1 MSGTDVA
8 ETEHTTDPV
17 GVVDT
22 EDANPADQDLVGMS
36 VCSVDEAYDMY
47 NYYAFRVGF
56 SVRRGKQ
63 RYSSATK
70 TMKTKMFHCSK
81 DGFKR
86 STGKGCYSK
95 IDGRTGCG
103 AFVQFDL
110 HENGMWIVSKHE
122 KLHNHELVPPSKSYL
137 LRSYRMVSRNH
148 ISYLTD
154 LKSSGVSVAD
164 GVRFLKTQSG
174 GSPLVGFTS
183 RDAYNSLCTD
193 ALNRLDGTDS
203 NKLIE
208 IFKRRQSSERDFY
221 FDFEVDLESRLC
233 SFFLRDGRMRRDY
246 DLFGDLLVHDTTY
259 RTNKYDMICGPF
271 VGMNN
276 HCMNVMFGCGFLM
289 NEKIESFVWL
299 FKTFLRSMDYKSPQS
314 IMTYQ
319 CAAMAAAIVQV
330 FPSSRHRLCI
340 WHIGENSK
348 KHIKGLRNKKDFLDI
363 FNCLL
368 KYTDT
373 EAEFEF
379 YWTRMVTT
387 YKCHNNHWIEKL
399 YGCREKWCPA
409 FNKDYFSD
417 GILSSQRSETTN
429 HSISRRLSKTSG
441 LCDFYN
447 SFVGV
452 ISEWRS
458 RENGEDV
465 RCSQGVPTMVMDNVK
480 ILLHAREI
488 YTIEIY
494 YLFEE
499 QFLKGGSC
507 YQECV
512 MLEDGVYKYHVWR
525 PDVDIIRHEVVFN
538 SRQMDIGCICKLFTE
553 LGILCCHCLRILN
566 VHCVSE
572 VLEKYI
578 LKRWTKK
585 VVEVDNVDI
594 MSRVDSGNGASSVW
608 LLEIIRKF
616 QRLAVYS
623 QENIEGRKICEELIA
638 DAKRRLEAE
647 CGGSL
652 FEDCD
657 IGSTSGVIKDPSTRQ
672 MKGLRNWRVSSVIS
686 KKYNKARGRKHL
698 ANMVASKIKSAI
710 QSQVEGDILNIA
722 GDGYLVHPSSGGSSF
737 CHVSTM
743 SSMDDN

>member
-1 MSGTDVA
+1 MSDSIAQQDVA
-8 ETEHTTDPV
+8 ETEHTTDLV

-47 NYYAFRVGF
+47 NDYAFRVGF
-56 SVRRGKQ
+56 SVRRG
-63 RYSSATK
+63 
-70 TMKTKMFHCSK
+70 
-81 DGFKR
+81 
-86 STGKGCYSK
+86 
-95 IDGRTGCG
+95 CG
-103 AFVQFDL
+103 AFVQFHL

-137 LRSYRMVSRNH
+137 LRSHRMVSRNH

-164 GVRFLKTQSG
+164 GVRLLKTQSG

-183 RDAYNSLCTD
+183 SDAYNSLCTD

-203 NKLIE
+203 NTLIE

-221 FDFEVDLESRLC
+221 FDFEVDLES
-233 SFFLRDGRMRRDY
+233 
-246 DLFGDLLVHDTTY
+246 
-259 RTNKYDMICGPF
+259 
-271 VGMNN
+271 
-276 HCMNVMFGCGFLM
+276 
-289 NEKIESFVWL
+289 
-299 FKTFLRSMDYKSPQS
+299 SPQS
-314 IMTYQ
+314 IMTDQ

-348 KHIKGLRNKKDFLDI
+348 KHIKGLRNQKDFLDI

-409 FNKDYFSD
+409 FNKDYFSG

-465 RCSQGVPTMVMDNVK
+465 QCSQGVPTMVMDNVK
-480 ILLHAREI
+480 IMLHAREI

-507 YQECV
+507 YQERV

-538 SRQMDIGCICKLFTE
+538 SRQMDIGCSCKLFTE

-572 VLEKYI
+572 VPEKYI

-623 QENIEGRKICEELIA
+623 QENIEGRKICEEAIA

-657 IGSTSGVIKDPSTRQ
+657 IGSTSGVIKDPSTRR
-672 MKGLRNWRVSSVIS
+672 MKGLRNRRVSSVIS

-698 ANMVASKIKSAI
+698 ANMVASKIKSAV

>member
-1 MSGTDVA
+1 MSDSIAQQDVV

-22 EDANPADQDLVGMS
+22 KDANPGMS
-36 VCSVDEAYDMY
+36 VCSVDEAYDIY
-47 NYYAFRVGF
+47 NDYAFRVGF
-56 SVRRGKQ
+56 SVRR
-63 RYSSATK
+63 
-70 TMKTKMFHCSK
+70 
-81 DGFKR
+81 
-86 STGKGCYSK
+86 
-95 IDGRTGCG
+95 GCG

-137 LRSYRMVSRNH
+137 LRSHRMVSRNH

-154 LKSSGVSVAD
+154 LKSSGVSVVD
-164 GVRFLKTQSG
+164 GIGWYRFKHIDW
-174 GSPLVGFTS
+174 
-183 RDAYNSLCTD
+183 RLC
-193 ALNRLDGTDS
+193 S
-203 NKLIE
+203 
-208 IFKRRQSSERDFY
+208 FY

-233 SFFLRDGRMRRDY
+233 SFFWRDGRMRRDY

-276 HCMNVMFGCGFLM
+276 HCMNVMFGSGFLM
-289 NEKIESFVWL
+289 NEKIESFVWF

-314 IMTYQ
+314 IMTDQ

-348 KHIKGLRNKKDFLDI
+348 KHIKGLRNQKDFLNI

-373 EAEFEF
+373 KAEFEF
-379 YWTRMVTT
+379 YWTRLYYTKYKIIFLDQVYVYLFDSLSVFRMVTT

-409 FNKDYFSD
+409 FNKDYFSG

-429 HSISRRLSKTSG
+429 HSISRRLSKTS
-441 LCDFYN
+441 
-447 SFVGV
+447 
-452 ISEWRS
+452 EWRS

-465 RCSQGVPTMVMDNVK
+465 RCSQCVPTMVMDNVK

-538 SRQMDIGCICKLFTE
+538 SRQMDIGCSCKLFTE

-594 MSRVDSGNGASSVW
+594 MSTVDSGNGASSVW

-623 QENIEGRKICEELIA
+623 QENIEGRKICEEAIA

-657 IGSTSGVIKDPSTRQ
+657 IGSTSGVIKDPSTRR
-672 MKGLRNWRVSSVIS
+672 MKGLRNRRVSSVIS

-698 ANMVASKIKSAI
+698 ANMVASKIKSAV

-722 GDGYLVHPSSGGSSF
+722 GDRYLVHPSSGGSSF

>member
-1 MSGTDVA
+1 MYDSIAQQDVA

-36 VCSVDEAYDMY
+36 VCSVDESYDMY
-47 NYYAFRVGF
+47 NDYDFRVGF

-103 AFVQFDL
+103 AYVQFDL

-137 LRSYRMVSRNH
+137 LRSHKMVSRNH

-193 ALNRLDGTDS
+193 ALNRLHGTDS
-203 NKLIE
+203 NTLIE

-221 FDFEVDLESRLC
+221 FDFEVDLES
-233 SFFLRDGRMRRDY
+233 
-246 DLFGDLLVHDTTY
+246 
-259 RTNKYDMICGPF
+259 
-271 VGMNN
+271 
-276 HCMNVMFGCGFLM
+276 
-289 NEKIESFVWL
+289 
-299 FKTFLRSMDYKSPQS
+299 SPQS
-314 IMTYQ
+314 IMTDQ

-348 KHIKGLRNKKDFLDI
+348 KHIKGLRNQKDFLDI

-399 YGCREKWCPA
+399 YGCREKWFPA
-409 FNKDYFSD
+409 FNKDYFSG

-480 ILLHAREI
+480 ILLHARKI

-499 QFLKGGSC
+499 
-507 YQECV
+507 
-512 MLEDGVYKYHVWR
+512 
-525 PDVDIIRHEVVFN
+525 
-538 SRQMDIGCICKLFTE
+538 
-553 LGILCCHCLRILN
+553 
-566 VHCVSE
+566 
-572 VLEKYI
+572 
-578 LKRWTKK
+578 
-585 VVEVDNVDI
+585 
-594 MSRVDSGNGASSVW
+594 
-608 LLEIIRKF
+608 
-616 QRLAVYS
+616 
-623 QENIEGRKICEELIA
+623 
-638 DAKRRLEAE
+638 
-647 CGGSL
+647 
-652 FEDCD
+652 
-657 IGSTSGVIKDPSTRQ
+657 
-672 MKGLRNWRVSSVIS
+672 
-686 KKYNKARGRKHL
+686 
-698 ANMVASKIKSAI
+698 
-710 QSQVEGDILNIA
+710 
-722 GDGYLVHPSSGGSSF
+722 
-737 CHVSTM
+737 
-743 SSMDDN
+743 

>member
-1 MSGTDVA
+1 MDESIAQQHVA
-8 ETEHTTDPV
+8 ETEQLTDSV
-17 GVVDT
+17 GMADRENV
-22 EDANPADQDLVGMS
+22 NPTNQDLVGMS
-36 VCSVDEAYDMY
+36 VFSVDEAYDMY
-47 NYYAFRVGF
+47 NDYAFRVGF
-56 SVRRGKQ
+56 SVRRG
-63 RYSSATK
+63 
-70 TMKTKMFHCSK
+70 
-81 DGFKR
+81 
-86 STGKGCYSK
+86 
-95 IDGRTGCG
+95 CG

-110 HENGMWIVSKHE
+110 HEDGMWIVSKHE

-137 LRSYRMVSRNH
+137 LRSHRMVSRNH

-174 GSPLVGFTS
+174 GSPLVGFKS

-193 ALNRLDGTDS
+193 SLNKLDGTDS
-203 NKLIE
+203 NTLIE

-233 SFFLRDGRMRRDY
+233 SLFWRDGQMRRDY

-271 VGMNN
+271 VGMNH

-289 NEKIESFVWL
+289 NEKTESFVWL

-314 IMTYQ
+314 IMTDQ
-319 CAAMAAAIVQV
+319 CAAMAAAIVQ
-330 FPSSRHRLCI
+330 
-340 WHIGENSK
+340 
-348 KHIKGLRNKKDFLDI
+348 
-363 FNCLL
+363 
-368 KYTDT
+368 YTDT

-399 YGCREKWCPA
+399 YGCREKRCPA
-409 FNKDYFSD
+409 FNKDYISG

-488 YTIEIY
+488 YTIC
-494 YLFEE
+494 LKK

-525 PDVDIIRHEVVFN
+525 PDVDIIRHEVIFN
-538 SRQMDIGCICKLFTE
+538 SRKMDIGCSCKLFTE

-572 VLEKYI
+572 VPEKYI

-585 VVEVDNVDI
+585 VVEVDNFDI
-594 MSRVDSGNGASSVW
+594 LSRVDSGNGASSVW
-608 LLEIIRKF
+608 LLEIFRKF

-623 QENIEGRKICEELIA
+623 QENIEGRKICEEAIA

-647 CGGSL
+647 CGGGL
-652 FEDCD
+652 FEECD
-657 IGSTSGVIKDPSTRQ
+657 IGSSSGVIKDPSTRR
-672 MKGLRNWRVSSVIS
+672 MKGLRNRRVSSVIS
-686 KKYNKARGRKHL
+686 KKYNKTRGRKHL
-698 ANMVASKIKSAI
+698 AHMVGSKIKSVV
-710 QSQVEGDILNIA
+710 QSQVEDDILNIA
-722 GDGYLVHPSSGGSSF
+722 GDGYLVHPSSGGSNF
-737 CHVSTM
+737 CHVNTM
-743 SSMDDN
+743 SSMEDN

>member
-1 MSGTDVA
+1 MALPSPITA
-8 ETEHTTDPV
+8 APEKSWMIRLRSSMWRRQQITDPV
-17 GVVDT
+17 GVADT
-22 EDANPADQDLVGMS
+22 EDVNPADQDLVGMS

-47 NYYAFRVGF
+47 NDYAFRVGF

-63 RYSSATK
+63 RYTSATK

-86 STGKGCYSK
+86 ITGKECYSK
-95 IDGRTGCG
+95 IAGRTGCG
-103 AFVQFDL
+103 GFVQFVL
-110 HENGMWIVSKHE
+110 HENEMWIVSKHE
-122 KLHNHELVPPSKSYL
+122 KLHNNELVPPSKSYL
-137 LRSYRMVSRNH
+137 LRSHKMVSRNH
-148 ISYLTD
+148 ISYHTD
-154 LKSSGVSVAD
+154 LKSSGVSVAA

-203 NKLIE
+203 NTLIE

-221 FDFEVDLESRLC
+221 FDFEVDLESR
-233 SFFLRDGRMRRDY
+233 
-246 DLFGDLLVHDTTY
+246 
-259 RTNKYDMICGPF
+259 
-271 VGMNN
+271 
-276 HCMNVMFGCGFLM
+276 
-289 NEKIESFVWL
+289 
-299 FKTFLRSMDYKSPQS
+299 SMDYKSPQS
-314 IMTYQ
+314 IMTDQ

-330 FPSSRHRLCI
+330 FLSSRHRLCI

-348 KHIKGLRNKKDFLDI
+348 KHIKGLRNQKDFLDI

-409 FNKDYFSD
+409 FNKDYFSG

-465 RCSQGVPTMVMDNVK
+465 LCSQGVPTMVMDNVK
-480 ILLHAREI
+480 ILLHARKI

-512 MLEDGVYKYHVWR
+512 MLENGVYKYHVWR
-525 PDVDIIRHEVVFN
+525 PDVDIIRHEVIFN
-538 SRQMDIGCICKLFTE
+538 SRQMDIGCSCKLFTE
-553 LGILCCHCLRILN
+553 LRILCCHCLRILN

-572 VLEKYI
+572 VPEK
-578 LKRWTKK
+578 
-585 VVEVDNVDI
+585 
-594 MSRVDSGNGASSVW
+594 
-608 LLEIIRKF
+608 KF

-623 QENIEGRKICEELIA
+623 QENIEGRKICEEAIA
-638 DAKRRLEAE
+638 DAKRILEAE

-652 FEDCD
+652 FEECD
-657 IGSTSGVIKDPSTRQ
+657 IGSSSGVIKDPSTRR
-672 MKGLRNWRVSSVIS
+672 MKGLRNR
-686 KKYNKARGRKHL
+686 R
-698 ANMVASKIKSAI
+698 
-710 QSQVEGDILNIA
+710 SQVEDDILNIT

-743 SSMDDN
+743 SSMEDN

>member
-1 MSGTDVA
+1 
-8 ETEHTTDPV
+8 
-17 GVVDT
+17 
-22 EDANPADQDLVGMS
+22 
-36 VCSVDEAYDMY
+36 
-47 NYYAFRVGF
+47 
-56 SVRRGKQ
+56 
-63 RYSSATK
+63 
-70 TMKTKMFHCSK
+70 
-81 DGFKR
+81 
-86 STGKGCYSK
+86 
-95 IDGRTGCG
+95 
-103 AFVQFDL
+103 
-110 HENGMWIVSKHE
+110 MWIVSKHE

-137 LRSYRMVSRNH
+137 LRSHRMVSRNH

-154 LKSSGVSVAD
+154 LKSSGVSVAN

-193 ALNRLDGTDS
+193 AFNKLDGTDS
-203 NKLIE
+203 NTLIE

-221 FDFEVDLESRLC
+221 FDFEVDLESR
-233 SFFLRDGRMRRDY
+233 
-246 DLFGDLLVHDTTY
+246 
-259 RTNKYDMICGPF
+259 
-271 VGMNN
+271 
-276 HCMNVMFGCGFLM
+276 
-289 NEKIESFVWL
+289 
-299 FKTFLRSMDYKSPQS
+299 
-314 IMTYQ
+314 
-319 CAAMAAAIVQV
+319 
-330 FPSSRHRLCI
+330 
-340 WHIGENSK
+340 
-348 KHIKGLRNKKDFLDI
+348 
-363 FNCLL
+363 
-368 KYTDT
+368 
-373 EAEFEF
+373 
-379 YWTRMVTT
+379 MVKT

-409 FNKDYFSD
+409 FNKDYFLG

-494 YLFEE
+494 YLFKE

-525 PDVDIIRHEVVFN
+525 PDVDIIRHEVIFN
-538 SRQMDIGCICKLFTE
+538 NRQMDIGCSCKLFTE

-572 VLEKYI
+572 VPEKYI
-578 LKRWTKK
+578 LNRWTKK
-585 VVEVDNVDI
+585 VVEVDNFDI

-623 QENIEGRKICEELIA
+623 QENIEGRKICEEAIA
-638 DAKRRLEAE
+638 DARRRLEAE

-652 FEDCD
+652 FEECD
-657 IGSTSGVIKDPSTRQ
+657 IGSSSGVIKDPSTRW
-672 MKGLRNWRVSSVIS
+672 MKGLRNRRVSSVIS

-698 ANMVASKIKSAI
+698 AHMVASKIKSAV
-710 QSQVEGDILNIA
+710 QSQVEDDILNIA
-722 GDGYLVHPSSGGSSF
+722 GDGYLVHPSSGGSNF

-743 SSMDDN
+743 SSMEDN

>member
-1 MSGTDVA
+1 MDESIAQQHVA
-8 ETEHTTDPV
+8 ETEQLTDPV
-17 GVVDT
+17 GVADRENV
-22 EDANPADQDLVGMS
+22 NLADQDLVGMS
-36 VCSVDEAYDMY
+36 VFSVDEAYDMY
-47 NYYAFRVGF
+47 NDYAFRVGF
-56 SVRRGKQ
+56 SARRGKQ
-63 RYSSATK
+63 RYTSATK
-70 TMKTKMFHCSK
+70 TMKTKMFHCSN

-86 STGKGCYSK
+86 ITGKWCYSK

-103 AFVQFDL
+103 AFIQFDL

-137 LRSYRMVSRNH
+137 LRSHRMVSRNH

-193 ALNRLDGTDS
+193 ALNKLDGTDS
-203 NKLIE
+203 NTLIE

-221 FDFEVDLESRLC
+221 FDFE
-233 SFFLRDGRMRRDY
+233 
-246 DLFGDLLVHDTTY
+246 
-259 RTNKYDMICGPF
+259 
-271 VGMNN
+271 
-276 HCMNVMFGCGFLM
+276 
-289 NEKIESFVWL
+289 
-299 FKTFLRSMDYKSPQS
+299 TFLRSMDYKSPQS
-314 IMTYQ
+314 IMTDQ
-319 CAAMAAAIVQV
+319 CAVMAAAIVQV

-348 KHIKGLRNKKDFLDI
+348 KHIKGLRNQKDFLDI

-368 KYTDT
+368 EYMHT

-399 YGCREKWCPA
+399 YGCREKCCPA
-409 FNKDYFSD
+409 FNKDYFSG
-417 GILSSQRSETTN
+417 GILSSQR
-429 HSISRRLSKTSG
+429 K
-441 LCDFYN
+441 
-447 SFVGV
+447 
-452 ISEWRS
+452 WRS

-465 RCSQGVPTMVMDNVK
+465 RCSQGVPIMVMDNVK
-480 ILLHAREI
+480 ILLHVREI

-525 PDVDIIRHEVVFN
+525 PNVDIIRHEVIFN
-538 SRQMDIGCICKLFTE
+538 NRQMDIGFP
-553 LGILCCHCLRILN
+553 
-566 VHCVSE
+566 
-572 VLEKYI
+572 EKYI

-585 VVEVDNVDI
+585 VVEVDNFDI
-594 MSRVDSGNGASSVW
+594 MSRVDSGNFRG
-608 LLEIIRKF
+608 
-616 QRLAVYS
+616 LAVYN
-623 QENIEGRKICEELIA
+623 QENIEGRKICEEAIA

-647 CGGSL
+647 CGGNL
-652 FEDCD
+652 FGECD
-657 IGSTSGVIKDPSTRQ
+657 IGSSSGVIKDPSTRR
-672 MKGLRNWRVSSVIS
+672 MKGLRNTKMSSVIS
-686 KKYNKARGRKHL
+686 KKYNKARGQKHL
-698 ANMVASKIKSAI
+698 AHMVASKIKSAV
-710 QSQVEGDILNIA
+710 QSQVEDDILNIA
-722 GDGYLVHPSSGGSSF
+722 GDGYLVHPSFGGSNF

-743 SSMDDN
+743 

>member
-1 MSGTDVA
+1 MYDSIAQQHVA
-8 ETEHTTDPV
+8 ETEQIDDPV

-22 EDANPADQDLVGMS
+22 EDVNPADQDLVGMS

-47 NYYAFRVGF
+47 NDYAFRVGF
-56 SVRRGKQ
+56 SVRR
-63 RYSSATK
+63 
-70 TMKTKMFHCSK
+70 
-81 DGFKR
+81 
-86 STGKGCYSK
+86 
-95 IDGRTGCG
+95 GCG

-137 LRSYRMVSRNH
+137 LRSHRMVSRNH

-154 LKSSGVSVAD
+154 LKSSGVSVAG

-203 NKLIE
+203 NTLIE

-233 SFFLRDGRMRRDY
+233 SFFWRDGRMRSDY
-246 DLFGDLLVHDTTY
+246 DLFGDMLVHDTTY

-271 VGMNN
+271 VGMNH
-276 HCMNVMFGCGFLM
+276 HCMIVMFGCGFLM
-289 NEKIESFVWL
+289 NEKTESFVWL

-314 IMTYQ
+314 IMTDQ
-319 CAAMAAAIVQV
+319 CAAMAAAIVQ
-330 FPSSRHRLCI
+330 
-340 WHIGENSK
+340 
-348 KHIKGLRNKKDFLDI
+348 
-363 FNCLL
+363 
-368 KYTDT
+368 YTDI

-387 YKCHNNHWIEKL
+387 YKCHNKHLIEKL

-409 FNKDYFSD
+409 FNKDYFSG
-417 GILSSQRSETTN
+417 GILSSQRSESTN

-465 RCSQGVPTMVMDNVK
+465 QCSQGVPTMVMDNVK

-525 PDVDIIRHEVVFN
+525 PDVDIIRHEVIFN
-538 SRQMDIGCICKLFTE
+538 SRQIDIGCSCKLFTE
-553 LGILCCHCLRILN
+553 LEILCCHCLRILN

-572 VLEKYI
+572 VPEKYI

-585 VVEVDNVDI
+585 VVEVDNFDI
-594 MSRVDSGNGASSVW
+594 MSRVDSSNGASSVW

-623 QENIEGRKICEELIA
+623 QENIEGRKICEEAIA

-652 FEDCD
+652 FEECD
-657 IGSTSGVIKDPSTRQ
+657 IGSPSGVIKDPSTRR
-672 MKGLRNWRVSSVIS
+672 MKGLRNRRVSSVIS

-698 ANMVASKIKSAI
+698 AHMVASKIKSAV
-710 QSQVEGDILNIA
+710 QSQVEDDILNIA
-722 GDGYLVHPSSGGSSF
+722 GDGYLVHSNSGGSSF

-743 SSMDDN
+743 SSMEDN

>member
-1 MSGTDVA
+1 MYDSIAQQDVA

-22 EDANPADQDLVGMS
+22 NDANP
-36 VCSVDEAYDMY
+36 
-47 NYYAFRVGF
+47 GF
-56 SVRRGKQ
+56 SVRRSKQ
-63 RYSSATK
+63 RYNSATK

-110 HENGMWIVSKHE
+110 HENEMWIVSKHE

-137 LRSYRMVSRNH
+137 LRSHRMLSRNH

-203 NKLIE
+203 NTLIE

-221 FDFEVDLESRLC
+221 FDFEVDLES
-233 SFFLRDGRMRRDY
+233 
-246 DLFGDLLVHDTTY
+246 
-259 RTNKYDMICGPF
+259 
-271 VGMNN
+271 
-276 HCMNVMFGCGFLM
+276 
-289 NEKIESFVWL
+289 
-299 FKTFLRSMDYKSPQS
+299 SPQS
-314 IMTYQ
+314 IMTDQ

-330 FPSSRHRLCI
+330 FLSSRHRLCI

-348 KHIKGLRNKKDFLDI
+348 KHIKGLRNQKYFLDI

-379 YWTRMVTT
+379 YWTR
-387 YKCHNNHWIEKL
+387 
-399 YGCREKWCPA
+399 EKWCPA
-409 FNKDYFSD
+409 FNKDYFSG

-480 ILLHAREI
+480 ILLHAREF

-525 PDVDIIRHEVVFN
+525 PDVDTIRHEVIFN
-538 SRQMDIGCICKLFTE
+538 SRQMDIGCSCKLFTE

-572 VLEKYI
+572 VPEKYI

-623 QENIEGRKICEELIA
+623 QENIEGRKICEEAIA

-647 CGGSL
+647 YGGSL

-657 IGSTSGVIKDPSTRQ
+657 IGSTSGVIKDPSTRR
-672 MKGLRNWRVSSVIS
+672 MKGLRNRRVSSVIS

-698 ANMVASKIKSAI
+698 ANMVASKIKSA
-710 QSQVEGDILNIA
+710 V
-722 GDGYLVHPSSGGSSF
+722 
-737 CHVSTM
+737 
-743 SSMDDN
+743 